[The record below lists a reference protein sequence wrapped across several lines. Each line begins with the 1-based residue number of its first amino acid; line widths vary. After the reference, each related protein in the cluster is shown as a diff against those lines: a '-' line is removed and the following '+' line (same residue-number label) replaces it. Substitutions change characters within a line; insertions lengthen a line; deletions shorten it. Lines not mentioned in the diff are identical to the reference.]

1 MKNILEIFS
10 TEEYERK
17 LLLKHNVEMYEVEEV
32 IFEDAPKFKHVEKG
46 IKIEREDKYRILG
59 QTNSGRYLVVF
70 FLYKLDG
77 RALIVSARDMA
88 EKERK
93 QYERK

>member
-32 IFEDAPKFKHVEKG
+32 LSLTVEKH
-46 IKIEREDKYRILG
+46 K
-59 QTNSGRYLVVF
+59 
-70 FLYKLDG
+70 
-77 RALIVSARDMA
+77 
-88 EKERK
+88 
-93 QYERK
+93 